1 MTLRRFVFESC
12 HRRRRPPRPKY
23 KTILMQWAP
32 PHALQPVCIRPL
44 PIREIVVQRPV
55 IIERERKR
63 YVIKARPQDA
73 GSSHR
78 DRPPQEA
85 PRRPIIIIK
94 EQLSQKAPSASH
106 KPPPPPPPP
115 QLPQPQMFQ
124 PPPTCVCC
132 QSGGRS
138 KSKSRP
144 QALQRARSRPS
155 TVPRAGIG
163 WMDPV
168 NRLTDDALHHA
179 VAITAAALAAP
190 QSASRRRRSSRNVM
204 EVDTPSGARG
214 GDVIEVRVP
223 ADAGGG
229 TIHVRIPRNHATAP
243 TQTASP
249 CPCLRTLSDQSTAT
263 CPALLCLCAC
273 CACACTCTCMASKM
287 VHARA
292 RLLKFHSEWKSS
304 ETRSMPIE
312 EASGTGSALC
322 DVRSHIACGASR
334 DTRRRRETA
343 ARSSAICVS
352 AAAGTAPVESSAS
365 PPPVDV
371 SPLNYFSVSSGRA
384 PVHARAESA
393 ETFRLP

>member
-1 MTLRRFVFESC
+1 
-12 HRRRRPPRPKY
+12 
-23 KTILMQWAP
+23 MQWAP

-73 GSSHR
+73 GSSCH

-273 CACACTCTCMASKM
+273 CACACTCMASKM

-322 DVRSHIACGASR
+322 DVRSHMRR
-334 DTRRRRETA
+334 DTPRRQL
-343 ARSSAICVS
+343 
-352 AAAGTAPVESSAS
+352 AAAPSAS
-365 PPPVDV
+365 QRQLAPHQS
-371 SPLNYFSVSSGRA
+371 SPA
-384 PVHARAESA
+384 PHHRQLTS
-393 ETFRLP
+393 RH